1 MNTFSNE
8 NGALNFLLNDI
19 EAQTMKL
26 KEEIKKIDDML
37 SKEPESFHS
46 RIEKLE
52 YKTKMFDLINK
63 KSVLAFKLSLISNK
77 DFKT

>member
-19 EAQTMKL
+19 ESQTVKL

-37 SKEPESFHS
+37 SKEPEFFQS

-63 KSVLAFKLSLISNK
+63 KSVLAFKLSIISNRDIK
-77 DFKT
+77 S